1 LAISF
6 ELPFWA
12 NQAQDQNS
20 GTKAMRRYT
29 YVWLTACL
37 ALSAMLG
44 IHLRGNDVSR
54 MSNTVLPVTQD
65 SGPSVPV
72 ERSDS
77 NVTRNPFQQKLQEQQ
92 GHDTNV
98 KPQVIVTPKIGQDPF
113 KAFLEK
119 QSELTHQS
127 PFSD

>member
-1 LAISF
+1 
-6 ELPFWA
+6 
-12 NQAQDQNS
+12 
-20 GTKAMRRYT
+20 MRKYA

-37 ALSAMLG
+37 ALLAMLV
-44 IHLRGNDVSR
+44 IHLRGGDVSR
-54 MSNTVLPVTQD
+54 ISNTVLPVTQD
-65 SGPSVPV
+65 SGPPVPV
-72 ERSDS
+72 EQGD
-77 NVTRNPFQQKLQEQQ
+77 NNINRNPFEQKLQEQQ

-119 QSELTHQS
+119 QSELAHKS

>member
-1 LAISF
+1 
-6 ELPFWA
+6 
-12 NQAQDQNS
+12 
-20 GTKAMRRYT
+20 MRKYT
-29 YVWLTACL
+29 YFWLTACL
-37 ALSAMLG
+37 ALLAMLV
-44 IHLRGNDVSR
+44 IHLRGHDVSR

-65 SGPSVPV
+65 SGPPVPV
-72 ERSDS
+72 EQGD
-77 NVTRNPFQQKLQEQQ
+77 NNINRNPFEQKLQEQK

-119 QSELTHQS
+119 QSELAHKS